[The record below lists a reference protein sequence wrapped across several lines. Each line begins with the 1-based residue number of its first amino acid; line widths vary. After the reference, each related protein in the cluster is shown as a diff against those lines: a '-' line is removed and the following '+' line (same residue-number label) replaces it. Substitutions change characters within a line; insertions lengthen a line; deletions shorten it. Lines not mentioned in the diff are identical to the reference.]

1 MQAQAKLRHLRMSPK
16 KVRLIAN
23 LIKGLK
29 VEEAINQLS
38 FADKIA
44 KKPILKLLQSA
55 ISNAEHNLNL
65 KKENLFIKE
74 IKVDSAG
81 VLKRWQPKAHGRATP
96 ILKKLSHVYL
106 VLEEIA
112 PTKIKAKK
120 VKKEKKES
128 IKPIKVSSLK
138 EIKEIIPEKISET
151 KTAEPEGHDKE
162 IDKEI
167 IDVRMEGKHRHKQNE
182 DKKRLKGTKGFIKKM
197 FNRKSG

>member
-1 MQAQAKLRHLRMSPK
+1 MSPK

-38 FADKIA
+38 FANKSA

-65 KKENLFIKE
+65 KKENLYIKE
-74 IKVDSAG
+74 IKVDLAG
-81 VLKRWQPKAHGRATP
+81 ALKRWQPRAHGRATP
-96 ILKKLSHVYL
+96 ILKKLSHIYL
-106 VLEEIA
+106 VLEEIV

-120 VKKEKKES
+120 VKKAKKEGS
-128 IKPIKVSSLK
+128 KPLKVSSLE
-138 EIKEIIPEKISET
+138 EIKETRPEKIPLA
-151 KTAEPEGHDKE
+151 KAVKPEGHDKE

-167 IDVRMEGKHRHKQNE
+167 IDVRMEGKHRHKQHE
-182 DKKRLKGTKGFIKKM
+182 DKRKMKGAKGFIKKF